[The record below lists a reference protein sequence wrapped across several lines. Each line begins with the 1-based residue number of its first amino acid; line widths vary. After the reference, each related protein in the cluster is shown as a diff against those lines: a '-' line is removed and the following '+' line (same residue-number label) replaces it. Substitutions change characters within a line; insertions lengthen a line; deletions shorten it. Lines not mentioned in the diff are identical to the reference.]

1 MPRRLFRKLITGK
14 RNGNDKVRSE
24 LIIPHKLPQ
33 RARIKGNLFM
43 FLRDLVLLSEED
55 GGQRAADPVHVKR
68 GHVVEHNYVSVIVWK
83 PAIERCE
90 PLESTTV
97 PDYLVPEFGRDH
109 PAEAVFGPPGPSMA
123 TCPVSISSIR
133 FLGISLPASIA

>member
-1 MPRRLFRKLITGK
+1 
-14 RNGNDKVRSE
+14 
-24 LIIPHKLPQ
+24 
-33 RARIKGNLFM
+33 M

-68 GHVVEHNYVSVIVWK
+68 GHVVEHDYVTVIVWK

-97 PDYLVPEFGRDH
+97 PDYLVPEFGEIIQ
-109 PAEAVFGPPGPSMA
+109 PKPYLGPPGSSMA

-133 FLGISLPASIA
+133 FLEISLPASIA